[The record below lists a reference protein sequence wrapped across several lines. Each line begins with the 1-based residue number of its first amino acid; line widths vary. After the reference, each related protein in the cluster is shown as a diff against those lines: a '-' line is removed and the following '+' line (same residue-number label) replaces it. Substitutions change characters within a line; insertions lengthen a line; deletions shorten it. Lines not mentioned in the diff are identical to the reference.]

1 MSWTDEQIRELTYID
16 QELGLSYC
24 AESREVYI
32 EMLNI
37 YLEQGEEN
45 LVRLP
50 AFVEQKDWKN
60 YIVAVHGLK
69 GTSLTVG
76 LQAFSEKAK
85 EQEFAGKGEE
95 YEFIMNGLNDFLDL
109 YRKVLAT
116 VQAIVD
122 SE

>member
-1 MSWTDEQIRELTYID
+1 MSWSEEQMKELTYID
-16 QELGLSYC
+16 QDLGLSYC

-45 LVRLP
+45 LERLP
-50 AFVEQKDWKN
+50 VFVEQKDWKN

-76 LQAFSEKAK
+76 LRAFSEKAK
-85 EQEFAGKGEE
+85 EQEFAGKDEK
-95 YEFIMNGLNDFLDL
+95 YDFILDGLDDFLDL
-109 YRKVLAT
+109 YRRVLAT
-116 VQAIVD
+116 VQKVVD

>member
-1 MSWTDEQIRELTYID
+1 MSWTDEQIKELTSID

-32 EMLNI
+32 EMLEI

-45 LVRLP
+45 LERLP

-69 GTSLTVG
+69 GTSLTIG
-76 LQAFSEKAK
+76 LQAFSEKSK
-85 EQEFAGKGEE
+85 EQEFAGKEE
-95 YEFIMNGLNDFLDL
+95 RYDFIVDGLDDFLDL
-109 YRKVLAT
+109 YRKVLAV
-116 VQAIVD
+116 VQNIVD
-122 SE
+122 NE